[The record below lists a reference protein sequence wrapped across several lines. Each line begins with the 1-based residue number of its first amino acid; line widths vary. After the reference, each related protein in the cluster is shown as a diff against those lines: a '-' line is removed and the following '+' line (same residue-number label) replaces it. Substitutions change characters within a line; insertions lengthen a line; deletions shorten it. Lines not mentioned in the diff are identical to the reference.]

1 MTNKTI
7 AISGAS
13 GFIGTYL
20 TSYFENMGYTIIPL
34 PRKILNDKNNE
45 QLANILEKANIVIN
59 LAGET
64 INHRWSKSYKEK
76 LYHSRIDTT
85 RRITEAISL
94 NKQKPE
100 LFISASAVGYYPSEG
115 CYDEY
120 TSKIG
125 KGFLAQLCE
134 QWEQE
139 AQNISNDTR
148 LAITRFGVV
157 LSKKDGAFQQMTLA
171 SRLFKVSTIIG
182 PGSQPFPWI
191 DIEDLA
197 NAMNLIINDSSL
209 KGAIN
214 FVSPKKIDNKEF
226 TKTIAK
232 YYKSWFTIKIPKTLF
247 RIVLGESSTFMTEGQ
262 CVYPAKLTNAGFRYK
277 SPTIADFLN
286 NSHHPSI

>member
-34 PRKILNDKNNE
+34 PRKIINDKNKE

-100 LFISASAVGYYPSEG
+100 LFISASAVGYYPSQG

-148 LAITRFGVV
+148 LVITRFGVI
-157 LSKKDGAFQQMTLA
+157 LSKKGGAFQQMTLA

-182 PGSQPFPWI
+182 LGSQPFPWI
-191 DIEDLA
+191 DIEDMA

-214 FVSPKKIDNKEF
+214 FVSPKQIDNKEF

-277 SPTIADFLN
+277 SPTIADFLD